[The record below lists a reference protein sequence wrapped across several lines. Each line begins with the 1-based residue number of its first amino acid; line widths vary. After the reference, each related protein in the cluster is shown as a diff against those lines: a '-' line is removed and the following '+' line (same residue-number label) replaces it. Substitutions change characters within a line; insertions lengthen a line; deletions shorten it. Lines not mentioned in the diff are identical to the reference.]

1 MPNIQDI
8 YRIFLECPQVNGG
21 LVFDEGTFIGVLFKK
36 DIELLLNEKDNFII
50 DKIVFIPISN
60 LEEFLFT
67 DIPKSRTKIP
77 YFSYS
82 GEVLGTIF
90 YQEFVSEFFPEDF
103 ITRLSLLDIF
113 QNYEYPL
120 FIVNRFKT
128 LLYNNKAA
136 SELFPENI
144 YGKKIGEILNSFDI
158 YFNEKK
164 MFISRGNQT
173 WQLLIARS
181 IDEHFFYNI
190 YQFLKE

>member
-164 MFISRGNQT
+164 MFISRSNQT

-190 YQFLKE
+190 YQFIKE

>member
-1 MPNIQDI
+1 MPDIQEI
-8 YRIFLECPQVNGG
+8 YRIFLECPQVNAG
-21 LVFDEGTFIGVLFKK
+21 LVFDEGTFVGALFKK

-50 DKIVFIPISN
+50 DKIVFIPISK

-67 DIPKSRTKIP
+67 GIPKSRTKIP
-77 YFSYS
+77 YFSHS

-103 ITRLSLLDIF
+103 ITRLSLLEIF
-113 QNYEYPL
+113 QHYEHPL

-136 SELFPENI
+136 SELFLENI

-164 MFISRGNQT
+164 MFIKRNNQI
-173 WQLLIARS
+173 WQLLIAHS

-190 YQFLKE
+190 YQFIKE

>member
-50 DKIVFIPISN
+50 DKIVFIPTSK

-77 YFSYS
+77 YFSHS

-113 QNYEYPL
+113 QNYEHPL

-144 YGKKIGEILNSFDI
+144 YGKKIGEILNPFDI

-190 YQFLKE
+190 YQFLKA